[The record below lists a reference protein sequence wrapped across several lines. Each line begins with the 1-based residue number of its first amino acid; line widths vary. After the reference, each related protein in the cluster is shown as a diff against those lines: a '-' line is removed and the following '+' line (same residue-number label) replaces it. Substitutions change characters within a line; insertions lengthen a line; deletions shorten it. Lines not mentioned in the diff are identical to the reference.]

1 MKEWFLS
8 SDLMEL
14 LGMPSSTAG
23 ISKKAR
29 KEGWIS
35 RKARG
40 AARSLEYHIS
50 SFDPFVV
57 AQLREKFGDNHGKE
71 GECTPDNVTSITNI
85 KSVKRMEQLGKM
97 CAIPVYNVYAS
108 CGFGEENSSEY
119 QIRTELLPCAWLA
132 RFGLDERTGK
142 IIECHGNSM
151 EPTLSDGD
159 EVLVDSRDVE
169 HPAKDGV
176 YVVRIGKFVYIKRLK
191 YNILEEG
198 YDVISDNRDEY
209 APFTISGDR
218 LTEFKIVGKV
228 VTTVMKA
235 VV

>member
-29 KEGWIS
+29 KEGWMS

-57 AQLREKFGDNHGKE
+57 AQLKEKFGDDGDIPN
-71 GECTPDNVTSITNI
+71 NVTSLTNI
-85 KSVKRMEQLGKM
+85 KSIKSVEQLGKM

-108 CGFGEENSSEY
+108 CGFGEENSPEY

-151 EPTLSDGD
+151 ETTLSDGD

-209 APFTISGDR
+209 EPFTVSGDR
-218 LTEFKIVGKV
+218 LSEFKIIGKV
-228 VTTVMKA
+228 VTTVMKT
-235 VV
+235 VI